1 MNQLTTVIALLSILI
16 PSEAFS
22 PLASIRTTGSQSL
35 AAELNNRSWTT
46 VPLYSSSNDNID
58 ETDDNTEQAADEI
71 VEGSEDIVAQEGESK
86 EEDKPASFI
95 GELQEMSKSFTEEP
109 IRQQRLDP
117 LVASLTRMDADM
129 INTPT
134 TKVPLLGEIP
144 LDGSIVVLI
153 PVALIA
159 IVGFIM
165 SINIAM
171 NSQDLISEKM
181 DEINAVLSAPPVKQT
196 VVNEGCRGLC
206 SDQDQ
211 QLDNMRGFMNS
222 LAPKKAE

>member
-1 MNQLTTVIALLSILI
+1 MNQLTTLIALLSILI

-71 VEGSEDIVAQEGESK
+71 VEGSEDIVSQKGES
-86 EEDKPASFI
+86 EEEEEKPASFI

-222 LAPKKAE
+222 LAPK

>member
-1 MNQLTTVIALLSILI
+1 
-16 PSEAFS
+16 
-22 PLASIRTTGSQSL
+22 
-35 AAELNNRSWTT
+35 
-46 VPLYSSSNDNID
+46 
-58 ETDDNTEQAADEI
+58 
-71 VEGSEDIVAQEGESK
+71 
-86 EEDKPASFI
+86 
-95 GELQEMSKSFTEEP
+95 MSKSFTEEP

-222 LAPKKAE
+222 LAPK

>member
-1 MNQLTTVIALLSILI
+1 MNQLTTLIALLSILI

-71 VEGSEDIVAQEGESK
+71 VDGNEDIVSQKGES
-86 EEDKPASFI
+86 EEEEEPASFI

-222 LAPKKAE
+222 LAPK

>member
-1 MNQLTTVIALLSILI
+1 MNQLTTLIALLSILI

-58 ETDDNTEQAADEI
+58 ETDDNTEQAADDI
-71 VEGSEDIVAQEGESK
+71 VDGNEDIVSQKGES
-86 EEDKPASFI
+86 EEEEEEEPASFI

-222 LAPKKAE
+222 LAPK

>member
-1 MNQLTTVIALLSILI
+1 MNQLTTLIALLSILI

-171 NSQDLISEKM
+171 NSQDLISEKI

-222 LAPKKAE
+222 LAPK

>member
-1 MNQLTTVIALLSILI
+1 MNQLTTLIALLSILI

-222 LAPKKAE
+222 LAPK